1 MATEAAQQT
10 LNGTITNPQPDA
22 AKTGDAKPSFT
33 HLPQIQKEFQPPLIA
48 NENAFLGDVATSQN
62 LAKGSPSAFSFRCP
76 LLLCLPLDVMMREL
90 WCGGVMV
97 GWIMIVLA
105 YWIIIVLAYW
115 IMIRRSQL
123 MGTC

>member
-33 HLPQIQKEFQPPLIA
+33 HLPQIQKEFKPPLIA

-62 LAKGSPSAFSFRCP
+62 LAKGSPSAFSFRFSLP
-76 LLLCLPLDVMMREL
+76 FSFPLDVMMRGGW
-90 WCGGVMV
+90 WCGGV
-97 GWIMIVLA
+97 LA
-105 YWIIIVLAYW
+105 
-115 IMIRRSQL
+115 
-123 MGTC
+123 